1 MSMFVITSIYMT
13 FCLGYSFPYL
23 NCDFVLYLE
32 GRELLIP
39 HEKTI
44 CKKMAEWRAQQ
55 PPTGKAWESA
65 NQLIFL

>member
-32 GRELLIP
+32 GKELLIP

-44 CKKMAEWRAQQ
+44 CKKMAE
-55 PPTGKAWESA
+55 
-65 NQLIFL
+65 